1 MLRDQWRLA
10 LGIVVVCV
18 AVAVAVA
25 LAQPSRYRATAT
37 LLAVPRPTAALAST
51 LVRLAGTTQ
60 VLTRATAASGIPAE
74 DLRTSVHASVQQ
86 GALVAVS
93 ATAST
98 GAAAARRANAVAG
111 ALAIVGRDVAK
122 TANGRL
128 AIVDPA
134 RPPGSRISPRPWL
147 NAAIGLL
154 VGLLAA
160 AIVLLIRD
168 RHDRRPREPAELE
181 HLWGL
186 PVVAAMRNVGMNGRV
201 PPDIIE
207 GYRALRANLFLR
219 SGGDLPHAVIV
230 TSAVENDGKSAVAA
244 NLARAL
250 AASGYRVI
258 AVSVDLPHSA
268 LHRHL
273 GVEDA
278 TGIAELFADDTHPR
292 DVVTRVPL
300 SFEDADGTG
309 SLDVLADGSP
319 TVERSASL
327 VSPAIEELLSDL
339 QEDYHVVV
347 IDAPALL
354 PASETALLAQ
364 RPGMELLVV
373 AQSGTTEPAPD
384 PTRPR
389 ASRARRRRPAR
400 PGRVRRRVRRLAR
413 PVDPRSD
420 PERGVVGRDRALDHV
435 DELRLHVLDVD
446 RIAQVCRERLDDRL
460 GVVARAV
467 EALVHD
473 ALDAA
478 SERVEEG
485 SGCQCRRRDADR

>member
-51 LVRLAGTTQ
+51 LARLAGTTQ
-60 VLTRATAASGIPAE
+60 VLTRATAASGIPTE

-86 GALVAVS
+86 GEIVAVS

-111 ALAIVGRDVAK
+111 ALAIVGRDIVK

-300 SFEDADGTG
+300 SFEDSDGTG

-373 AQSGTTEPAPD
+373 AQSGTTEPGQIQ
-384 PTRPR
+384 R
-389 ASRARRRRPAR
+389 A
-400 PGRVRRRVRRLAR
+400 
-413 PVDPRSD
+413 
-420 PERGVVGRDRALDHV
+420 
-435 DELRLHVLDVD
+435 
-446 RIAQVCRERLDDRL
+446 RERLELAGVDPLGLVVCGVESDD
-460 GVVARAV
+460 
-467 EALVHD
+467 
-473 ALDAA
+473 
-478 SERVEEG
+478 
-485 SGCQCRRRDADR
+485 

>member
-1 MLRDQWRLA
+1 VLRDQWRLA

-37 LLAVPRPTAALAST
+37 LLAVPRPTPALAST
-51 LVRLAGTTQ
+51 LSRLARTTQ
-60 VLTRATAASGIPAE
+60 VLTRATAASGIPTE
-74 DLRTSVHASVQQ
+74 ELRTSVHASVQQ
-86 GALVAVS
+86 AELVAVS

-98 GAAAARRANAVAG
+98 STAAARRANAVAR
-111 ALAIVGRDVAK
+111 ALAVVGPDIVKAAG
-122 TANGRL
+122 GRL

-134 RPPGSRISPRPWL
+134 RPPSSRVSPRPWL
-147 NAAIGLL
+147 NAAVGLL

-160 AIVLLIRD
+160 AAVLLVRD
-168 RHDRRPREPAELE
+168 RRDRRPRMPAELE
-181 HLWGL
+181 QLWGL

-201 PPDIIE
+201 PPEIVE
-207 GYRALRANLFLR
+207 GYRMLRANLFLR
-219 SGGDLPHAVIV
+219 AGGDLPHALIV
-230 TSAVENDGKSAVAA
+230 TSAVKNDGKSAIAA
-244 NLARAL
+244 NLARTL

-258 AVSVDLPHSA
+258 AVSVDLRDSG

-300 SFEDADGTG
+300 GFEDADGTG
-309 SLDVLADGSP
+309 SLDLLADGSP

-327 VSPAIEELLSDL
+327 VSPAIEGLLSDL

-364 RPGMELLVV
+364 LPGMQLLVV
-373 AQSGTTEPAPD
+373 AQSGTTEQ
-384 PTRPR
+384 REIRR
-389 ASRARRRRPAR
+389 A
-400 PGRVRRRVRRLAR
+400 
-413 PVDPRSD
+413 
-420 PERGVVGRDRALDHV
+420 
-435 DELRLHVLDVD
+435 
-446 RIAQVCRERLDDRL
+446 RERLELAGVDPL
-460 GVVARAV
+460 GLVVCGI
-467 EALVHD
+467 E
-473 ALDAA
+473 
-478 SERVEEG
+478 SE
-485 SGCQCRRRDADR
+485 

>member
-37 LLAVPRPTAALAST
+37 LLAVPRPTPALATT
-51 LVRLAGTTQ
+51 LSRLARTTQ
-60 VLTRATAASGIPAE
+60 VLTRATATSGISTE
-74 DLRTSVHASVQQ
+74 DLRTSVHASVQE
-86 GALVAVS
+86 GELVAVS

-98 GAAAARRANAVAG
+98 SAAAARRANAVAR
-111 ALAIVGRDVAK
+111 ALAVVGRDIVK
-122 TANGRL
+122 TANSRL

-134 RPPGSRISPRPWL
+134 RPGSRISPRPWL
-147 NAAIGLL
+147 NAAVGLL

-160 AIVLLIRD
+160 AAVLLIRD
-168 RHDRRPREPAELE
+168 RRDRRPRMPAELE
-181 HLWGL
+181 QLWGL

-201 PPDIIE
+201 PPEIVE
-207 GYRALRANLFLR
+207 GYRMLRANLFLR
-219 SGGDLPHAVIV
+219 SGGDLPHALIV
-230 TSAVENDGKSAVAA
+230 TSAVKNDGKSAIAA
-244 NLARAL
+244 NLARTL

-258 AVSVDLPHSA
+258 AVSVDLRDSG

-300 SFEDADGTG
+300 GFEDADGTG
-309 SLDVLADGSP
+309 SLDLLADGSP
-319 TVERSASL
+319 TLERSASL
-327 VSPAIEELLSDL
+327 VSPAIEDLLSDL

-364 RPGMELLVV
+364 RPGMQLLVV
-373 AQSGTTEPAPD
+373 AQSGTTEQ
-384 PTRPR
+384 REIRR
-389 ASRARRRRPAR
+389 A
-400 PGRVRRRVRRLAR
+400 
-413 PVDPRSD
+413 
-420 PERGVVGRDRALDHV
+420 
-435 DELRLHVLDVD
+435 
-446 RIAQVCRERLDDRL
+446 RERLELAGVDPL
-460 GVVARAV
+460 GLVVCGI
-467 EALVHD
+467 E
-473 ALDAA
+473 
-478 SERVEEG
+478 SE
-485 SGCQCRRRDADR
+485 